1 MRLMEFLRAHL
12 TPGQRRFVK
21 FLVVG
26 ASGVPVN
33 LGVVFLVTQVVPAAS
48 LAGVRDVVAD
58 AIGVATLTAAGV
70 RDAAAY
76 GCGIFVSILTNFLL
90 NNWWTWGDRTS
101 GDSAGRFWRRLA
113 KFYLVSTIAAAVQ
126 LGTSTI
132 LSAMLRGSEVFSRP
146 LAGEYRVYHAVA
158 PAVGILVGLVI
169 NFGVNNLWTFRRRGA
184 PSAASQSAPPPD
196 PPAPVDEVS

>member
-1 MRLMEFLRAHL
+1 MEFLRAHL

-48 LAGVRDVVAD
+48 LAGVRDDAAD

-70 RDAAAY
+70 RDAVAY

-101 GDSAGRFWRRLA
+101 GDSAGRFWRRLV

-132 LSAMLRGSEVFSRP
+132 LSAWLRGSDLFSHP

-169 NFGVNNLWTFRRRGA
+169 NFGVNNLWTFRRR
-184 PSAASQSAPPPD
+184 SAASVAPRPPESH
-196 PPAPVDEVS
+196 PPAADEVN